1 MAPGGPNEDRSHGDR
16 SDEARCAVALRRG
29 LETSVPDAVRAAL
42 DALAAPATLAV
53 VEVSAPGE
61 PLAAGH
67 ALAHASAL
75 ITEEWP
81 DCVVVGSSA
90 HGVIG
95 GDERGGGASVE
106 MQPAISVWLA
116 HLPGSRPRGFRL
128 STVPAPHGGL
138 ALTGLPELDD
148 DDRLAVLLA
157 DPWTLPADEVVAAFA
172 RVDGPLPVV
181 GGLVSG
187 GARRGDSRL
196 LLDGAVF
203 DNGGVGVLLDSAAPV
218 RVVVSQGCR
227 PIGDPMTVTAA
238 AGMTVGELAGR
249 PALERLRDVVAALD
263 DGDQALAVRGLH
275 VGIARDDRIDGAHAA
290 DYVIRGILGVDAE
303 TGAVTVGDDV
313 PVGAVVRLHLRDADS
328 AEADLESVVRLAHDS
343 TDPVGAYVFTCNG
356 RGGAMF
362 TTSDHDGAIIREG
375 LGTPAVG
382 GFFAA
387 GEIGPVGGANHLH
400 GFTAVVLVVDRADG
414 EASSPEIRRPL
425 AADSIVDAD
434 ALDAELRSLLDPP

>member
-1 MAPGGPNEDRSHGDR
+1 MAPGGPSEAR
-16 SDEARCAVALRRG
+16 SDEARCATALRRG

-42 DALAAPATLAV
+42 DELATPATLAI

-61 PLAAGH
+61 PLAAGR
-67 ALAHASAL
+67 ALAHAAAL
-75 ITEEWP
+75 IAEESP
-81 DCVVVGSSA
+81 DCVIVGSNA

-95 GDERGGGASVE
+95 GDASVE
-106 MQPAISVWLA
+106 MEPAISVWLA
-116 HLPGSRPRGFRL
+116 HLPGARPRGFRL
-128 STVPAPHGGL
+128 ATVPAPHGGL
-138 ALTGLPELDD
+138 ALTGLPELHD
-148 DDRLAVLLA
+148 DDRLAILLA

-203 DNGGVGVLLDSAAPV
+203 DNGGVGVVLDEAASL

-227 PIGDPMTVTAA
+227 PIGDAMTVTASV
-238 AGMTVGELAGR
+238 GTTMGELAGR
-249 PALERLRDVVAALD
+249 PALERIREVVAGLD
-263 DGDQALAVRGLH
+263 EPDQALAVRGLH

-290 DYVIRGILGVDAE
+290 DYVIRGILGADTA

-313 PVGAVVRLHLRDADS
+313 PLGSVVRLHLRDADS
-328 AEADLESVVRLAHDS
+328 ADADLRGVMAIVNAGEGQSGCA
-343 TDPVGAYVFTCNG
+343 GAYLFTCNG
-356 RGGAMF
+356 RGAAMF
-362 TTSDHDGAIIREG
+362 TSPDHDASIVRAG
-375 LGTPAVG
+375 LRAPAVG

-400 GFTAVVLVVDRADG
+400 GFTAVLLIVDRVAL
-414 EASSPEIRRPL
+414 PEVATEVRRPDD
-425 AADSIVDAD
+425 AGQGVDAD
-434 ALDAELRSLLDPP
+434 VFDAGLRTLLEPPA

>member
-1 MAPGGPNEDRSHGDR
+1 MAPGGPNEDRSQAPG
-16 SDEARCAVALRRG
+16 CAVALRRG
-29 LETSVPDAVRAAL
+29 LEHSVPDAVRAAL
-42 DALAAPATLAV
+42 DTLAAPATLAI

-61 PLAAGH
+61 PLAAGR

-81 DCVVVGSSA
+81 DCVVVGSNA

-95 GDERGGGASVE
+95 DEVGAGASVE
-106 MQPAISVWLA
+106 MQPAVSVWLA
-116 HLPGSRPRGFRL
+116 HLPGSHPRGFRL
-128 STVPAPHGGL
+128 ATVPAPHGGL
-138 ALTGLPELDD
+138 ALTGLPELED

-203 DNGGVGVLLDSAAPV
+203 DNGGVGVILDAAAPV

-238 AGMTVGELAGR
+238 AGMTVSELAGR
-249 PALERLRDVVAALD
+249 PALERLRDVVASLD

-275 VGIARDDRIDGAHAA
+275 VGIARDDRIDGGHAA

-328 AEADLESVVRLAHDS
+328 AEADLMSVVRLAAGA
-343 TDPVGAYVFTCNG
+343 TDPAGAYVFTCNG

-414 EASSPEIRRPL
+414 EASTPEIRRPL
-425 AADSIVDAD
+425 ATESFVDAD
-434 ALDAELRSLLDPP
+434 ALDAELRSLLDPQ